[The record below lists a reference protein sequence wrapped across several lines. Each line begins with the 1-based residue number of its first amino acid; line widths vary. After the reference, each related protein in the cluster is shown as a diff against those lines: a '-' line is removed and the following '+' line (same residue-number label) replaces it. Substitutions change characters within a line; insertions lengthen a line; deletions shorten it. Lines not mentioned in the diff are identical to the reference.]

1 MLREVK
7 IHDSAL
13 LPKVQFNPGRKG
25 RAGGEAEG
33 EEEDGQI
40 FLFFFMTVLISSWKL
55 GWYFIEPNVKFYTE
69 PLKRP
74 NSTLEL
80 ENYNYS

>member
-40 FLFFFMTVLISSWKL
+40 FF
-55 GWYFIEPNVKFYTE
+55 YF
-69 PLKRP
+69 L
-74 NSTLEL
+74 
-80 ENYNYS
+80 